1 MMRVSRAL
9 LLAVALIG
17 GSCTDA
23 EPVADRESSARTP
36 TTTLAPTE
44 PPVSSVVQAAL
55 PEPIAIPGEP
65 TEWPSSG
72 DFPDR
77 GRVDVYLPDDY
88 TRRNDLVLCSHVDDT
103 GLGGCAA
110 VGIGAAGGPIPV
122 GIPFGDGPN
131 ASIVLF
137 LEEAEAGWRSLRRLG
152 VYPVD
157 EVFHVTRRLV
167 DGYETLEALLTEPP
181 PPDGQYL
188 EVVP

>member
-1 MMRVSRAL
+1 MRLTRTL
-9 LLAVALIG
+9 LVVVALTVTA
-17 GSCTDA
+17 CTDA
-23 EPVADRESSARTP
+23 GPVADGGPSVRTP
-36 TTTLAPTE
+36 TTTLAPTA
-44 PPVSSVVQAAL
+44 PPVTVVVQAAL
-55 PEPIAIPGEP
+55 PEPITIPGEP
-65 TEWPSSG
+65 TEWVPSG

-77 GRVDVYLPDDY
+77 GRVDVYLPEDY
-88 TRRNDLVLCSHVDDT
+88 TRRNDLVLCGHVDDT

-110 VGIGAAGGPIPV
+110 AGIGAGGGPIPV

-167 DGYETLEALLTEPP
+167 DGYETLEELLTEPP